1 MCTVSWQ
8 TQPALLGGVLKLAS
22 CPAIPQC
29 GVSSAGRL
37 HGPRVPPPFPRVDV
51 RIELCLQ
58 PQHVLARERSPAT
71 VTRRLRPMAPAP
83 AVEGRAGVAI
93 AIAPVHQCVIHT
105 RVASWPP
112 PPPPPHAHT
121 LNDAAMCIHLG
132 HARRTALCTR
142 GVIVFAGRVICS
154 EGPYMMAIASSPPAP
169 SVSGIA
175 DKWSVRADAQ
185 VRCQY
190 RAVTSNARKC
200 L

>member
-1 MCTVSWQ
+1 MSANSVRYSRQAICACTKRACFPGTGLVHAQEEHASPALANQMCTASWQ

-51 RIELCLQ
+51 RVELCLQ

-112 PPPPPHAHT
+112 TTPPPHPTHT
-121 LNDAAMCIHLG
+121 H
-132 HARRTALCTR
+132 
-142 GVIVFAGRVICS
+142 
-154 EGPYMMAIASSPPAP
+154 
-169 SVSGIA
+169 
-175 DKWSVRADAQ
+175 
-185 VRCQY
+185 
-190 RAVTSNARKC
+190 
-200 L
+200 

>member
-112 PPPPPHAHT
+112 PPRPRAHT
-121 LNDAAMCIHLG
+121 ERCCDVHPLG
-132 HARRTALCTR
+132 PRKAHSIMHTR
-142 GVIVFAGRVICS
+142 CDCFCRSC
-154 EGPYMMAIASSPPAP
+154 
-169 SVSGIA
+169 
-175 DKWSVRADAQ
+175 D
-185 VRCQY
+185 
-190 RAVTSNARKC
+190 